1 MARFDVVPLSAT
13 LLERFAKLGVDVD
26 ALLVAAGIVER
37 SAPIRVTTKQFFAVW
52 TALDSKRTPRD
63 LGLRLGAE
71 SLPNAINVASLA
83 AIRAPTFGEA
93 LARYA
98 RYKRITCPEEIAVS
112 VVRGEA
118 RVTFEWLLA
127 EEDPPSFLIDG
138 ILAGVLSLGRTGTG
152 TNLTPR
158 RIELTRRKRD
168 VGLLRDWFGCEI
180 TFDAPADLIAFDEA
194 ALALPFVTHD
204 PAWSESLLPGLG
216 TIVSSRA
223 KRTVADELRAA
234 LGRHLGERPSVDKV
248 AKTLGMS
255 GRTLQRRL
263 GEIGTTYQAVL
274 DDVRRRSARRLLGE
288 TDLDSAAVAFL
299 LGFEELNSFTRA
311 FHAWEGTTP
320 LRWRNS
326 P

>member
-1 MARFDVVPLSAT
+1 MDRFVLSAA
-13 LLERFAKLGVDVD
+13 LLERFAALGVDVD
-26 ALLVAAGIVER
+26 DLRTPL
-37 SAPIRVTTKQFFAVW
+37 TTKQFFDVW
-52 TALDSKRTPRD
+52 TRLDRRGAPRD
-63 LGLRLGAE
+63 VGLRLGGA

-93 LARYA
+93 LNRYA
-98 RYKRITCPEEIAVS
+98 RYKRISCPEEIAIATVH
-112 VVRGEA
+112 GEA
-118 RVTFEWLLA
+118 RITFEWLLA
-127 EEDPPSFLIDG
+127 DEDPPPFLIDC
-138 ILAGVLSLGRTGTG
+138 ILAGVLALGRVGTG
-152 TNLTPR
+152 TALTPR
-158 RIELTRRKRD
+158 RIALTRRKRD
-168 VGLLRDWFGCEI
+168 VALLRNWFGCDV
-180 TFDAPADLIAFDEA
+180 TFDAPADLIAYDEK

-204 PAWSESLLPGLG
+204 PAWSEAILPGLIKPPR
-216 TIVSSRA
+216 T
-223 KRTVADELRAA
+223 KRTIADELRSA
-234 LGRHLGERPSVDKV
+234 LGRQLGERPSVDRA

-263 GEIGTTYQAVL
+263 GELGTTYQTVL
-274 DDVRRRSARRLLGE
+274 DDVRRRSARRLLAD